1 MGCASLLLVHGAG
14 SGPWVWDGW
23 AEDLPELTIQAV
35 DLQADLDPG
44 TASIRDY
51 AAAVRAAAEDMPRPL
66 AICGWSMGGLVVML
80 AAVES
85 PPDLLIVIEPSPPAE
100 IQGSRSHI
108 EPRAGTFDPEDVY
121 GPLPGWL
128 RARPES
134 LLARGERKRGV
145 SVPRLACPTV
155 VVFGA
160 DFAEERGRAV
170 AERYSA
176 TPLGFPGIGHNELIR
191 DTAVRAALRPI
202 LAS

>member
-1 MGCASLLLVHGAG
+1 MIARSRRPTGVAGVPELPHVAGGEAARHALRDAWPFQRVAAGVSLLLNGADVVYA
-14 SGPWVWDGW
+14 VW
-23 AEDLPELTIQAV
+23 
-35 DLQADLDPG
+35 
-44 TASIRDY
+44 
-51 AAAVRAAAEDMPRPL
+51 
-66 AICGWSMGGLVVML
+66 

-108 EPRAGTFDPEDVY
+108 EPGAGTFDPEDVY

-176 TPLGFPGIGHNELIR
+176 TPLGFPGIGHNQLIR
-191 DTAVRAALRPI
+191 DTAVRAALRPM
-202 LAS
+202 LVS